1 MILNRA
7 KYYSEKEKMKKNK
20 EEDNENIEKDEE
32 MEEEEE
38 EIDYEDN
45 HNKKMINSQDNIP
58 IRDRINQFIK
68 NKISYCKIFI
78 ISSVVLIFLIVL
90 ISLINRNRN
99 RNNSNDLLTL
109 ALNQTNEKIIDNSE
123 KNNNNTSNN
132 NISNINT
139 CNNNTSN
146 NKNEEPEKNKIN
158 DELIN
163 LYNSIGEINI
173 IKFYEEYIE
182 KKPYKIPET
191 SNFTNI
197 HINIGFTENDINL
210 IICHLSSILHHSA
223 QTTYIHIHIMDADTF
238 SCDSLVKLRNMIYKI
253 NNNTEIKIYNASPAL
268 KDFKIKEDSISK
280 FSKDYAKLYA
290 FKILKDI
297 QKIIFLDSDDCMVE
311 KDLSELYNLEMNDIY
326 GRGISEIPSI
336 KYPVEWLDKYLFDKS
351 HYINGGVVL
360 VNLELCQKDSF
371 YQKALDLNNNEFYM
385 KTQEPAQEIL
395 NVLMRKKIEFFH
407 PKYNKINFY
416 EKPEDRSK
424 EENWYPWVAEALK
437 LGEKN
442 NHFYTKEELIE
453 ADNDPVIIHYA
464 WDTQLNKVIKK
475 YEDDKNFY
483 TKMVDIS

>member
-45 HNKKMINSQDNIP
+45 HNKKMINSQDYIP
-58 IRDRINQFIK
+58 KLEKINKFIK
-68 NKISYCKIFI
+68 NKISYYKIFF
-78 ISSVVLIFLIVL
+78 ISSVVLIFLIIL

-99 RNNSNDLLTL
+99 NSNDLI
-109 ALNQTNEKIIDNSE
+109 ALSYNQTNETKIDDTEN
-123 KNNNNTSNN
+123 KNNNNNSNN
-132 NISNINT
+132 N
-139 CNNNTSN
+139 
-146 NKNEEPEKNKIN
+146 NEETEKKKIN
-158 DELIN
+158 EELIN

-173 IKFYEEYIE
+173 MKFYEEYIE
-182 KKPYKIPET
+182 KKPYIFPDSSK
-191 SNFTNI
+191 FTNI

-210 IICHLSSILHHSA
+210 IIKHLSSILHHSA

-238 SCDSLVKLRNMIYKI
+238 NCDSLVKLRNMIYKI

-311 KDLSELYNLEMNDIY
+311 KDLSELYNLELNDIY
-326 GRGISEIPSI
+326 GRGISDVPSI
-336 KYPVEWLDKYLFDKS
+336 KNPVDWLDKYLFDKS
-351 HYINGGVVL
+351 HYINGGVIL

-371 YQKALDLNNNEFYM
+371 YQKAIELNNNEFYM
-385 KTQEPAQEIL
+385 NTQEPAQDIL

-416 EKPEDRSK
+416 EKPEDRFK
-424 EENWYPWVAEALK
+424 EEKWYPWVTEALK

-442 NHFYTKEELIE
+442 NHFYTKEELVE
-453 ADNDPVIIHYA
+453 ADKDPVIIHYA

-483 TKMVDIS
+483 AKLVDIS

>member
-7 KYYSEKEKMKKNK
+7 KYYSEKEKMKKNV
-20 EEDNENIEKDEE
+20 EEDKENIEKDEE
-32 MEEEEE
+32 IEEEEE

-45 HNKKMINSQDNIP
+45 HNKIMINSQDNIP
-58 IRDRINQFIK
+58 KRDKINKFIE
-68 NKISYCKIFI
+68 NKISYYKIFI

-99 RNNSNDLLTL
+99 KSNDLITL
-109 ALNQTNEKIIDNSE
+109 AYNQTSEAKIDDAEN
-123 KNNNNTSNN
+123 KNNNNNNTSNN
-132 NISNINT
+132 N
-139 CNNNTSN
+139 
-146 NKNEEPEKNKIN
+146 NEETEKKKIN

-182 KKPYKIPET
+182 KKPYIFPET
-191 SNFTNI
+191 SKFTNI

-210 IICHLSSILHHSA
+210 IIKHLSSILHHSA

-268 KDFKIKEDSISK
+268 KEFKIKEDSINK

-326 GRGISEIPSI
+326 GRGIPDVPSI
-336 KYPVEWLDKYLFDKS
+336 KYPVDWLDKYLFDKS

-371 YQKALDLNNNEFYM
+371 YQKAIELNNNEFYM
-385 KTQEPAQEIL
+385 NTQEPAQEIL

-416 EKPEDRSK
+416 EKPEDRFK
-424 EENWYPWVAEALK
+424 EEKWYPWVKEALK

-442 NHFYTKEELIE
+442 NHFYTKEELVE

-464 WDTQLNKVIKK
+464 WDIQLNKVIKK
-475 YEDDKNFY
+475 YEEEKNSY
-483 TKMVDIS
+483 AKMVDIS

>member
-7 KYYSEKEKMKKNK
+7 KYYSEKEKMKKNQ
-20 EEDNENIEKDEE
+20 EEDNGNIEKDEE
-32 MEEEEE
+32 IEEEEE

-58 IRDRINQFIK
+58 RLDKINKFIK
-68 NKISYCKIFI
+68 NKISYYKIFF
-78 ISSVVLIFLIVL
+78 ISSVVLIFLIIL

-99 RNNSNDLLTL
+99 NSNDLI
-109 ALNQTNEKIIDNSE
+109 ALSYNQTNETKIDDTEN
-123 KNNNNTSNN
+123 KNNNNNSNN
-132 NISNINT
+132 N
-139 CNNNTSN
+139 
-146 NKNEEPEKNKIN
+146 NEETEKKKIN
-158 DELIN
+158 EELIN

-173 IKFYEEYIE
+173 MKFYEEYIE
-182 KKPYKIPET
+182 KKPYIFPDSSK
-191 SNFTNI
+191 FTNI

-210 IICHLSSILHHSA
+210 IIKHLSSILHHSA

-238 SCDSLVKLRNMIYKI
+238 NCDSLVKLRNMIYKI

-311 KDLSELYNLEMNDIY
+311 KDLSELYNLELNDIY
-326 GRGISEIPSI
+326 GRGISDVPSI
-336 KYPVEWLDKYLFDKS
+336 KNPVDWLDKYLFDKS
-351 HYINGGVVL
+351 HYINGGVIL

-371 YQKALDLNNNEFYM
+371 YQKAIELNNNEFYM
-385 KTQEPAQEIL
+385 NTQEPAQDIL

-416 EKPEDRSK
+416 EKPEDRFK
-424 EENWYPWVAEALK
+424 EEKWYPWVTEALK

-442 NHFYTKEELIE
+442 NHFYTKEELVE

-475 YEDDKNFY
+475 YEDEKNFY
-483 TKMVDIS
+483 AKMVDIS

>member
-45 HNKKMINSQDNIP
+45 HNKKMINSQDYIP
-58 IRDRINQFIK
+58 KLEKINKFIK
-68 NKISYCKIFI
+68 NKISYYKIFF
-78 ISSVVLIFLIVL
+78 ISSVVLIFLIIL

-99 RNNSNDLLTL
+99 NSNDLI
-109 ALNQTNEKIIDNSE
+109 ALSYNQTNETKIDDTEN
-123 KNNNNTSNN
+123 KNNNNNSNN
-132 NISNINT
+132 N
-139 CNNNTSN
+139 
-146 NKNEEPEKNKIN
+146 NEETEKKKIN
-158 DELIN
+158 EELIN

-173 IKFYEEYIE
+173 MKFYEEYIE
-182 KKPYKIPET
+182 KKPYIFPDSSK
-191 SNFTNI
+191 FTNI

-210 IICHLSSILHHSA
+210 IIKHLSSILHHSA

-238 SCDSLVKLRNMIYKI
+238 NCDSLVKLRNMIYKI

-311 KDLSELYNLEMNDIY
+311 KDLSELYNLELNDIY
-326 GRGISEIPSI
+326 GRGISDVPSI
-336 KYPVEWLDKYLFDKS
+336 KNPVDWLDKYLFDKS
-351 HYINGGVVL
+351 HYINGGVIL

-371 YQKALDLNNNEFYM
+371 YQKAIELNNNEFYM
-385 KTQEPAQEIL
+385 NTQEPAQDIL

-416 EKPEDRSK
+416 EKPEDRFK
-424 EENWYPWVAEALK
+424 EEKWYPWVTEALK

>member
-20 EEDNENIEKDEE
+20 EEDNENIEKNEE

-45 HNKKMINSQDNIP
+45 HNKKMINSQDYIP
-58 IRDRINQFIK
+58 KLEKINKFIK
-68 NKISYCKIFI
+68 NKISYYKIFF
-78 ISSVVLIFLIVL
+78 ISSVVLIFLIIL

-99 RNNSNDLLTL
+99 NSNDLI
-109 ALNQTNEKIIDNSE
+109 ALSYNQTNETKIDDTEN
-123 KNNNNTSNN
+123 KNNNNNN
-132 NISNINT
+132 N
-139 CNNNTSN
+139 
-146 NKNEEPEKNKIN
+146 NEETEKKKIN
-158 DELIN
+158 EELIN

-173 IKFYEEYIE
+173 MKFYEEYIE
-182 KKPYKIPET
+182 KKPYIFPDSSK
-191 SNFTNI
+191 FTNI

-210 IICHLSSILHHSA
+210 IIKHLSSILHHSA

-238 SCDSLVKLRNMIYKI
+238 NCDSLVKLRNMIYKI

-311 KDLSELYNLEMNDIY
+311 KDLSELYNLELNDIY
-326 GRGISEIPSI
+326 GRGISDVPSI
-336 KYPVEWLDKYLFDKS
+336 KNPVDWLDKYLFDKS
-351 HYINGGVVL
+351 HYINGGVIL

-371 YQKALDLNNNEFYM
+371 YQKAIELNNNEFYM
-385 KTQEPAQEIL
+385 NTQEPAQDIL

-416 EKPEDRSK
+416 EKPEDRFK
-424 EENWYPWVAEALK
+424 EEKWYPWVTEALK

-442 NHFYTKEELIE
+442 NHFYTKEELVE

-475 YEDDKNFY
+475 YEDEKNFY
-483 TKMVDIS
+483 AKMVDIS

>member
-7 KYYSEKEKMKKNK
+7 KYYSEKEKMKKNQ
-20 EEDNENIEKDEE
+20 EEDNGNIEKDEE
-32 MEEEEE
+32 IEEEEE

-58 IRDRINQFIK
+58 RLDKINKFIK
-68 NKISYCKIFI
+68 NKISYYKIFF
-78 ISSVVLIFLIVL
+78 ISSVVLIFLIIL

-99 RNNSNDLLTL
+99 NSNDLI
-109 ALNQTNEKIIDNSE
+109 ALSYNQTNETKIDDTEN
-123 KNNNNTSNN
+123 KNNNNNSNN
-132 NISNINT
+132 N
-139 CNNNTSN
+139 
-146 NKNEEPEKNKIN
+146 NEETEKKKIN
-158 DELIN
+158 EELIN

-173 IKFYEEYIE
+173 MKFYEEYIE
-182 KKPYKIPET
+182 KKPYIFPDSSK
-191 SNFTNI
+191 FTNI

-210 IICHLSSILHHSA
+210 IIKHLSSILHHSA

-238 SCDSLVKLRNMIYKI
+238 NCDSLVKLRNMIYKI

-311 KDLSELYNLEMNDIY
+311 KDLSELYNLELNDIY
-326 GRGISEIPSI
+326 GRGISDVPSI
-336 KYPVEWLDKYLFDKS
+336 KNPVDWLDKYLFDKS
-351 HYINGGVVL
+351 HYINGGVIL

-371 YQKALDLNNNEFYM
+371 YQKAIELNNNEFYM
-385 KTQEPAQEIL
+385 NTQEPAQDIL

-416 EKPEDRSK
+416 EKPEDRFK
-424 EENWYPWVAEALK
+424 EEKWYPWVSEALK

-442 NHFYTKEELIE
+442 NHFYTKEELVE

-475 YEDDKNFY
+475 YEDEKNFY
-483 TKMVDIS
+483 AKMVDIS

>member
-7 KYYSEKEKMKKNK
+7 KYYSEKEKMKKNE
-20 EEDNENIEKDEE
+20 EEDKENIEKDQEI
-32 MEEEEE
+32 EEEEE
-38 EIDYEDN
+38 EFDYEDN

-58 IRDRINQFIK
+58 RLDKINKFIK
-68 NKISYCKIFI
+68 NKISYYKIFF
-78 ISSVVLIFLIVL
+78 ISSVVLIFLIIL

-99 RNNSNDLLTL
+99 NSNDLI
-109 ALNQTNEKIIDNSE
+109 ALSYNQTNETKIDDTEN
-123 KNNNNTSNN
+123 KNNNNNSNN
-132 NISNINT
+132 N
-139 CNNNTSN
+139 
-146 NKNEEPEKNKIN
+146 NEETEKKKIN
-158 DELIN
+158 EELIN

-173 IKFYEEYIE
+173 MKFYEEYIE
-182 KKPYKIPET
+182 KKPYIFPDSSK
-191 SNFTNI
+191 FTNI

-210 IICHLSSILHHSA
+210 IIKHLSSILHHSA

-238 SCDSLVKLRNMIYKI
+238 NCDSLVKLRNMIYKI

-311 KDLSELYNLEMNDIY
+311 KDLSELYNLELNDIY
-326 GRGISEIPSI
+326 GRGISDVPSI
-336 KYPVEWLDKYLFDKS
+336 KNPVDWLDKYLFDKS
-351 HYINGGVVL
+351 HYINGGVIL

-371 YQKALDLNNNEFYM
+371 YQKAIELNNNEFYM
-385 KTQEPAQEIL
+385 NTQEPAQDIL

-416 EKPEDRSK
+416 EKPEDRFK
-424 EENWYPWVAEALK
+424 EEKWYPWVSEALK

-442 NHFYTKEELIE
+442 NHFYTKEELVE

-475 YEDDKNFY
+475 YEDEKNFY
-483 TKMVDIS
+483 AKMVDIS

>member
-20 EEDNENIEKDEE
+20 EEDNENIEKNEE

-45 HNKKMINSQDNIP
+45 HNKKMINSQDYIP
-58 IRDRINQFIK
+58 KLEKINKFIK
-68 NKISYCKIFI
+68 NKISYYKIFF
-78 ISSVVLIFLIVL
+78 ISSVVLIFLIIL

-99 RNNSNDLLTL
+99 NSNDLI
-109 ALNQTNEKIIDNSE
+109 ALSYNQTNETKIDDTEN
-123 KNNNNTSNN
+123 KNNNNNN
-132 NISNINT
+132 N
-139 CNNNTSN
+139 
-146 NKNEEPEKNKIN
+146 NEETEKKKIN
-158 DELIN
+158 EELIN

-173 IKFYEEYIE
+173 MKFYEEYIE
-182 KKPYKIPET
+182 KKPYIFPDSSK
-191 SNFTNI
+191 FTNI

-210 IICHLSSILHHSA
+210 IIKHLSSILHHSA

-238 SCDSLVKLRNMIYKI
+238 NCDSLVKLRNMIYKI

-311 KDLSELYNLEMNDIY
+311 KDLSELYNLELNDIY
-326 GRGISEIPSI
+326 GRGISDVPSI
-336 KYPVEWLDKYLFDKS
+336 KNPVDWLDKYLFDKS
-351 HYINGGVVL
+351 HYINGGVIL

-371 YQKALDLNNNEFYM
+371 YQKAIELNNNEFYM
-385 KTQEPAQEIL
+385 NTQEPAQDIL

-416 EKPEDRSK
+416 EKPEDRFK
-424 EENWYPWVAEALK
+424 EEKWYPWVTEALK

-442 NHFYTKEELIE
+442 NHFYTKEELVE

-483 TKMVDIS
+483 AKLVDIS